1 MSDISKRNEILKNK
15 RERAL
20 KSQTD
25 VSIELNISLTSY
37 SEKERGKRDF
47 TESEMKALA
56 KIFNCTL
63 NDLFWEDTEHAKV

>member
-20 KSQTD
+20 MSQTD
-25 VSIELNISLTSY
+25 VSIKLNISLTSY
-37 SEKERGKRDF
+37 SQKERGRRDF

-56 KIFNCTL
+56 KMFKCTL
-63 NDLFWEDTEHAKV
+63 DDLFGEEKEHAKV

>member
-20 KSQTD
+20 MSQTD
-25 VSIELNISLTSY
+25 VSIKLNISLTSY
-37 SEKERGKRDF
+37 SQKERGRRDF

-56 KIFNCTL
+56 KMFNCTL
-63 NDLFWEDTEHAKV
+63 NDLFWEEKVHAEV